1 MHETGALLVP
11 NGTGFIT
18 NPHEYPMVSARW
30 VNVPYICIGS
40 FMQRGAA
47 FFWVM
52 LPSGEVVSVNAGA
65 VKDAHV

>member
-30 VNVPYICIGS
+30 VNVPCIYIGS
-40 FMQRGAA
+40 FMQLGAA

-52 LPSGEVVSVNAGA
+52 LPNGEVVSILASA
-65 VKDAHV
+65 VKDARV